1 MLLNFGIWRGGNSSR
16 ASVGMLS
23 NPAFP
28 CQNGSFFSFR
38 SIRVS
43 GRKGGDR
50 GRSVKKRAIEPSV
63 WNISP
68 PRSPF
73 SCGKNGISLLKEIY
87 YLPQRR
93 EFLAAKKF
101 PKVWKAGKNGASDGF
116 FLLVGGRP
124 RAKSVC
130 PFASLSPH
138 GLTRGRQ
145 PSARHPVAGGKV
157 SRKPPPGFH
166 LAFPQAREIRA
177 FPSNPVLAPVCA
189 ILAGPVLTF

>member
-28 CQNGSFFSFR
+28 CQNGRFFSFR

-50 GRSVKKRAIEPSV
+50 GRSVKKRAGKPSV

-130 PFASLSPH
+130 PFASLPCV
-138 GLTRGRQ
+138 GLTRRRK
-145 PSARHPVAGGKV
+145 PTARYPVADGKV
-157 SRKPPPGFH
+157 SRKPVFPFH
-166 LAFPQAREIRA
+166 PAFPRGRETRA
-177 FPSNPVLAPVCA
+177 FPSVPRLTPVGA
-189 ILAGPVLTF
+189 ILAGAVLTF